1 MTSRYIKLL
10 GILAISS
17 LVTATAHAA
26 DAGCG
31 KWTTAFGSLSGEGE
45 ALNTSFCSE
54 ANGSEYSFEIT
65 CNSGSLN
72 VRFMPQIE
80 GDGQT
85 FDKVMVDYAVDGQS
99 HVVETQFEELDGAFA
114 ADIATKDPLIKAMR
128 AGQIAVVTLKDVKA
142 PAYQVPLDGFKRAIG
157 KLIRECE

>member
-1 MTSRYIKLL
+1 MTRHCFTLL
-10 GILAISS
+10 SLLAVLS
-17 LVTATAHAA
+17 LAATTAHAE
-26 DAGCG
+26 GCG
-31 KWTTAFGSLSGEGE
+31 KWETAFGSLSGEGE
-45 ALNTSFCSE
+45 ALNTSYCSE

-80 GDGQT
+80 GDGLT
-85 FDKVMVDYAVDGQS
+85 FNKVMVDYAVDGTP

-114 ADIATKDPLIKAMR
+114 ADIATKDPLVKAMR

-142 PAYQVPLDGFKRAIG
+142 PTYQVPLTGFKRAIG
-157 KLIRECE
+157 KLIRECK

>member
-1 MTSRYIKLL
+1 MTRHCFTLL
-10 GILAISS
+10 SLLAVLS
-17 LVTATAHAA
+17 LAATTAHAE
-26 DAGCG
+26 GCG
-31 KWTTAFGSLSGEGE
+31 KWETAFGSLSGEGE
-45 ALNTSFCSE
+45 ALNTSYCSE

-80 GDGQT
+80 GDGLT
-85 FDKVMVDYAVDGQS
+85 FNKVMVDYAVDGTS

-114 ADIATKDPLIKAMR
+114 ADIATKDPLVKAMR

-142 PAYQVPLDGFKRAIG
+142 PTYQVPLDGFKRSIG
-157 KLIRECE
+157 KLIRECK

>member
-10 GILAISS
+10 GILAVSS

-26 DAGCG
+26 DARCG

-45 ALNTSFCSE
+45 ALNTSYCSE
-54 ANGSEYSFEIT
+54 ASGSEYSFEIT
-65 CNSGSLN
+65 CSSKSLN
-72 VRFMPQIE
+72 VRFMPQVE
-80 GDGQT
+80 GDGQN
-85 FDKVMVDYAVDGQS
+85 FNKVMADYAVDGQS

-114 ADIATKDPLIKAMR
+114 ADLATKDPLIKAMR
-128 AGQIAVVTLKDVKA
+128 AGQNAVVTLKDVKV

-157 KLIRECE
+157 KLIRECK

>member
-114 ADIATKDPLIKAMR
+114 TDLETKDPLVKAMR
-128 AGQIAVVTLKDVKA
+128 AGQNAVVTLKDVKA
-142 PAYQVPLDGFKRAIG
+142 PAYQVPLDGFKRAIS
-157 KLIRECE
+157 KLIRNCK